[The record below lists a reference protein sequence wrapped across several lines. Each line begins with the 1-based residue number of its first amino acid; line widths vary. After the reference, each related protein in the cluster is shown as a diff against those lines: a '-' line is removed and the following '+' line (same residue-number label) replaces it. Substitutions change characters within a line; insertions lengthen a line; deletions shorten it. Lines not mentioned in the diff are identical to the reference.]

1 MGGLRQGGDMPQ
13 NGQMTPNGAPGGRL
27 PGNDPA
33 QIAREFRLRRENAEG
48 IRREAAQQGLDTSD
62 LDRAIE
68 AMRQLEN
75 GRTFNDPKALEQ
87 LQGQAL
93 EKLKNFEFALL
104 RSTGMGTDGRP
115 AAGAR
120 AAVPAEYRALI
131 EEYYRQLARRKP

>member
-1 MGGLRQGGDMPQ
+1 MS
-13 NGQMTPNGAPGGRL
+13 GQMTPNGAAGGRL
-27 PGNDPA
+27 PTNEAA
-33 QIAREFRLRRENAEG
+33 QFSREMRLRRETAEG
-48 IRREAAQQGLDTSD
+48 LRRDAAQQGLDTGD

-93 EKLKNFEFALL
+93 EKLKDFEFALL

-131 EEYYRQLARRKP
+131 DEYYRQLARRKP